1 VTDKKRNYPSD
12 PFKPVKIDSSSSR
25 KRPAAHTN
33 TPRPLTSKQK
43 EKSSESSGEI
53 PNQPIESPTPVKL
66 RDKKKETD
74 YQRTPPAM
82 KRDRTAGEGRKSD
95 TDELFE
101 KLPKLDTIH
110 SPEANDDQNWVP
122 ADKNQTPKKQPGYKR
137 NPSKD
142 DTDPSPDFAPFQAK
156 ESYEDYRRISGEM
169 NKLPDFS
176 DSEEQSESKEV
187 TFPVHK
193 RKKLPEDTEKKKTG
207 TIFKYNDDR
216 RMELANLLWGES
228 EDEFHNQENEFEKDE
243 TDPADAR
250 DKIKS
255 LRELRDEEKRKQRI
269 HKLSDTQPQITE
281 INPSKMFPVK
291 RDGVGSHP
299 SRKFQR
305 RECSFPG
312 ILTILVPT
320 ETFQP
325 VKVAVRV
332 IDISPQ
338 GARLE
343 TKQIDKEMSE
353 KLREDKWFC
362 RLEMLVPRRDKV
374 RCIARVAWVK
384 QGDQDS
390 ELGIQFDEI
399 MSELDEIFADGVSRD
414 SSLENMALRPPI
426 LDQFPSITPAS
437 EFNFG
442 GEVPDCDKVV
452 VTRGIKKYETVPI
465 NGRFLIKVPLAEN
478 RTNFLS
484 FICQRGDQQS
494 IPTPAVILQKIGS
507 EDSVSAHGSSLVEDF
522 SLSMD
527 GKRLQ
532 VSLHG
537 PPSQFFRALKRIEES
552 LQYADDVFLSVDIR
566 GKASEAAERLE
577 SLKDEKA

>member
-1 VTDKKRNYPSD
+1 MTDKKRKHPSD

-25 KRPAAHTN
+25 KRPAAPAS
-33 TPRPLTSKQK
+33 TPRPLTNKKNQK
-43 EKSSESSGEI
+43 SNDSSDEVPMRS
-53 PNQPIESPTPVKL
+53 IESPPPVKL
-66 RDKKKETD
+66 RDKKKGTD
-74 YQRTPPAM
+74 YQRTPPAI
-82 KRDRTAGEGRKSD
+82 KRNRVTGADRKSD
-95 TDELFE
+95 TDELFS
-101 KLPKLDTIH
+101 KLPKLDTVY
-110 SPEANDDQNWVP
+110 SDKDKEVENWVP
-122 ADKNQTPKKQPGYKR
+122 ADKNQTPKKQPGYRR

-156 ESYEDYRRISGEM
+156 ETYEDYQRISGEM
-169 NKLPDFS
+169 NKKPDFS
-176 DSEEQSESKEV
+176 DSAGEEKSEAREV
-187 TFPVHK
+187 TFPVNK
-193 RKKLPEDTEKKKTG
+193 RERLPEDTEKKKTG

-228 EDEFHNQENEFEKDE
+228 EDEFHTHPQDKDE
-243 TDPADAR
+243 TDPVDAR
-250 DKIKS
+250 DKVKS
-255 LRELRDEEKRKQRI
+255 LLQLRDEENHKQQRI
-269 HKLSDTQPQITE
+269 QKLSKTQPQITE

-299 SRKFQR
+299 SRRFQR

-325 VKVAVRV
+325 VKLAVRV

-343 TKQIDKEMSE
+343 TKHLDSEMSE

-374 RCIARVAWVK
+374 RCVARVAWVK
-384 QGDQDS
+384 RGENVS

-399 MSELDEIFADGVSRD
+399 MRDLDEIFSDGVSRD
-414 SSLENMALRPPI
+414 SSFENMALRPPI

-484 FICQRGDQQS
+484 FICQRGEHQS

-507 EDSVSAHGSSLVEDF
+507 EDSVSSHSDSLVEDF
-522 SLSMD
+522 NISMD

-552 LQYADDVFLSVDIR
+552 LLFADDVFLSIDIR
-566 GKASEAAERLE
+566 GKAAEAAERLE
-577 SLKDEKA
+577 SLKDKE